1 MKKLLAFLTFLLFLL
16 LIWLSW
22 NWYRDTVV
30 CCDEPVVKETTGV
43 LYYDCNSEL
52 PKTTDGWTSKKE
64 EILAAKPEGKKLLI
78 VAPYFDGEDQAMGLK
93 RAENVKKLFLDKL
106 SSDDIVLD
114 SRPAGDCKEG
124 LKDIYDKTLF
134 NWVVRNENVVEYQD
148 KAYIYFKYN
157 STKEIDSEY
166 VVKYLN
172 ALIEQLKGSDQT
184 VTLTGHTD
192 ADGTVEYNYK
202 LGMDR
207 AKRVKKY
214 LVKHGVP
221 EEKITVK
228 SKGKTE
234 PLDTNGTPEGKQKNR
249 RVEIQVK

>member
-30 CCDEPVVKETTGV
+30 CCDEPVVQETGV

-52 PKTTDGWTSKKE
+52 PKTTDGWATKKE
-64 EILAAKPEGKKLLI
+64 EILAARQEGEKLLI
-78 VAPYFDGEDQAMGLK
+78 DAPYFDGEDQAMGLA

-114 SRPAGDCKEG
+114 TRAAGDCKEG

-134 NWVVRNENVVEYQD
+134 NWVVRNEDVVEYLD
-148 KAYIYFKYN
+148 KAYIYFKYD
-157 STKEIDSEY
+157 STKEIETER

-172 ALIEQLKGSDQT
+172 DLIEELKSSDKT
-184 VTLTGHTD
+184 VTLIGHTD
-192 ADGTVEYNYK
+192 ADGTQEYNHQ
-202 LGMDR
+202 LGMER
-207 AKRVKKY
+207 AERVKKY
-214 LVKHGVP
+214 MVKHGVP
-221 EEKITVK
+221 EEKIKVE

-234 PLDTNGTPEGKQKNR
+234 PIDTNGTPEGKQKNR